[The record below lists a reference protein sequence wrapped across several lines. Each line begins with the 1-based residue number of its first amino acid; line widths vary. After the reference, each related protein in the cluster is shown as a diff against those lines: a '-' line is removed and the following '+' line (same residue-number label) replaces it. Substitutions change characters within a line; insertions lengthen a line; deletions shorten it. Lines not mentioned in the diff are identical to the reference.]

1 MRGSPEPIHA
11 IGAIA
16 GAGKSMILAYLLDM
30 WRRGASA
37 AGPGMAWVMVPRQSL
52 REDIFARVKSAMP
65 PGECRIWGSHGE
77 REDFLDNFVREA
89 IDGQLVEQRRELDAL
104 DADIE
109 EATKLRNRELALRL
123 HARRYEWLRRNYLA
137 KQGEA
142 TTEVLARIRGVVLTV
157 DLAIKILGGL
167 SRKHAALVSKPIELG
182 IVDEGHNVSEHQW
195 QPTSAAS
202 LPPGTC
208 SRSSG
213 VKGPVTAA
221 RPSIG

>member
-1 MRGSPEPIHA
+1 
-11 IGAIA
+11 
-16 GAGKSMILAYLLDM
+16 MILAYLLDL

-77 REDFLDNFVREA
+77 GEDFLDDFVREA
-89 IDGQLVEQRRELDAL
+89 INGQLVEQRRELDAL

-142 TTEVLARIRGVVLTV
+142 TTQVLARVRGVVLSRWTSQSKSSAV
-157 DLAIKILGGL
+157 CPVGTPL
-167 SRKHAALVSKPIELG
+167 SLSARPIELG